1 MRASGEPSYN
11 SSGKGM
17 RKRCVVHLDNCWIK
31 RKQKAGQKEKQKAGQ
46 KEKQKAGQKEK
57 QKAEQKKEQ
66 KL

>member
-1 MRASGEPSYN
+1 MRASGEPSFN

-17 RKRCVVHLDNCWIK
+17 RKRCVVHLDSCWIK
-31 RKQKAGQKEKQKAGQ
+31 RRQ

-57 QKAEQKKEQ
+57 QKAEQKEKQKAEQKKEQ